1 MTQPFRD
8 ADELD
13 GFITQPS
20 PRVIHSLSGA
30 PNDFAVLGAG
40 GKMGY
45 HVTRMLSRAL
55 QAAGRND
62 RIIAVSRFSDA
73 EARHRF
79 DQLGVET
86 ISADLTEQSE
96 VEQLPDVGNVIFL
109 AGMKFGTGN
118 DPELLE
124 RFNIRM
130 PGLVASRYRD
140 LRITA
145 LSTGNVY
152 SYVSKDSGGATE
164 DDPAEPVG
172 EYGRSCLG
180 REDAFVTAS
189 QEFGT
194 PCCILRL
201 NYSVALRYGVPTD
214 IAVKVRTGQPV
225 DLEMGYVNLIWQ
237 GDAVD
242 HVLQSLEQAT
252 SPARILNITGRETI
266 SVRWLAEQFAERF
279 GVAPKFSGSEAE
291 NALLSDANRSHQLFG
306 APQVAINQIID
317 WTAAWVES
325 DQELL
330 NKPTHFETRSGSF

>member
-1 MTQPFRD
+1 MARPFGN

-13 GFITQPS
+13 EFVTRPS
-20 PRVIHSLSGA
+20 PQVINSLSAA
-30 PNDFAVLGAG
+30 PQDFVVLGAG

-45 HVTRMLSRAL
+45 HITRMLSRAL
-55 QAAGRND
+55 QAAGRKD
-62 RIIAVSRFSDA
+62 RIVAVSRFGDERS
-73 EARHRF
+73 RQRF
-79 DQLGVET
+79 EELGVET
-86 ISADLTEQSE
+86 ISADLTERADIDR
-96 VEQLPDVGNVIFL
+96 LPDAGNVIFL
-109 AGMKFGTGN
+109 AGIKFGTSN

-130 PGLVASRYRD
+130 PALVAERYRD
-140 LRITA
+140 SQITA

-152 SYVSKDSGGATE
+152 SYVAKDSGGSTE
-164 DDPAEPVG
+164 EDPAEPVG

-180 REDAFVTAS
+180 RESAFVDAS

-194 PCCILRL
+194 RCCILRL

-242 HVLQSLEQAT
+242 HVLQSLEHAT

-266 SVRWLAEQFAERF
+266 SVRWLAEQFASRF
-279 GVAPKFSGSEAE
+279 GVAAKFTGTEAE
-291 NALLSDANRSHQLFG
+291 NALLSDSSRSHQLFG
-306 APQVAINQIID
+306 EPQIRIDQIID
-317 WTAAWVES
+317 WTAAWIDS